1 MNQRKYALE
10 LVSECGLGGAKPTDS
25 PLDQNLKLTSVEY
38 DKHCEGQ
45 TNDEDLEDRRVYQR
59 LIGRLLYLAIT
70 RPDISFAVQVLSQFM
85 NAPKQ
90 SHYEAALRVVR
101 YVKGS
106 PGPGLMMS
114 SKTSGKVAA
123 FCDADWASC
132 SMTRKSV
139 TGYCIK
145 LGDSIVSWKSKKQIT
160 VSRSSAE
167 AKYRSMA
174 TTVAELVWIH
184 GLLEELGVKVDL
196 PMELHCDN
204 KAALQIASNPMYHER
219 TKHIEIDCHFIR
231 EKLQQGLIKTSHVSS
246 RNQIA
251 DILTKAL
258 GKQLHSEMVG
268 KLGMINI
275 FSPPN
280 LRGSVE
286 ISHSN
291 VNRLQFDQKPRN
303 MKAPLDGADKLPKI
317 IVYI

>member
-1 MNQRKYALE
+1 MKDLRELRFFLGIEFARSSKGILMNQRKYALE
-10 LVSECGLGGAKPTDS
+10 LVSECGLGEAKSTDS

-38 DKHCEGQ
+38 DKHCGGQ
-45 TNDEDLEDRRVYQR
+45 TTDEDLEDRRVYQR

-70 RPDISFAVQVLSQFM
+70 RPDISFAVQVMSQFM
-85 NAPKQ
+85 NTPKQ
-90 SHYEAALRVVR
+90 SHYEEVLRVVK
-101 YVKGS
+101 YVKDS
-106 PGPGLMMS
+106 PGHGLLMS
-114 SKTSGKVAA
+114 NKTSGKVTV

-145 LGDSIVSWKSKKQIT
+145 LGDSIISWKSKKQST

-167 AKYRSMA
+167 AEYGSMA
-174 TTVAELVWIH
+174 TAVAELVWVH
-184 GLLEELGVKVDL
+184 GLLEELGLKVVL

-231 EKLQQGLIKTSHVSS
+231 EKLQQGLIKTAHVSS

-258 GKQLHSEMVG
+258 RKQLHSEMVG

-291 VNRLQFDQKPRN
+291 ESCT
-303 MKAPLDGADKLPKI
+303 
-317 IVYI
+317 